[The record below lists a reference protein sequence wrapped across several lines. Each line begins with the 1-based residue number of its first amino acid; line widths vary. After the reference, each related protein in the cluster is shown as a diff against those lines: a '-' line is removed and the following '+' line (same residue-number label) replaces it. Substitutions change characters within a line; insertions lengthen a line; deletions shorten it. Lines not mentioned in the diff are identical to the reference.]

1 MINLDVKKK
10 AVYAIIPVLMVACKP
25 KPVDPVVQAKIDK
38 VEAQKKAATDSMNVA
53 SDLSHKFN
61 EKRDS
66 LNDASRKMYFDAY
79 NAARNRVMSKYTLN
93 KLFKPEQVAAIKQAV
108 QIRGNSSFIAT
119 AYENIMSGKGTL
131 IDVTKVMSEIS
142 NADKVAKMETA
153 AKGVLGFDKDDEG
166 YFAVFVDN
174 KIHAMAVKEAEELSA
189 LSKNEFAVPEMAKIE
204 KTYKANGVMAER
216 FDSIGR
222 AYADAAKRHSWRV
235 DSLANVLQGI
245 VR

>member
-10 AVYAIIPVLMVACKP
+10 AVYAIIPVFMVACKP
-25 KPVDPVVQAKIDK
+25 KPVDPAVQAKIDK

-53 SDLSHKFN
+53 SDLSHKFY
-61 EKRDS
+61 EKCDS

-142 NADKVAKMETA
+142 NADKVAKMETV

-174 KIHAMAVKEAEELSA
+174 KIHAMSA
-189 LSKNEFAVPEMAKIE
+189 PSRNEFAVPEMAKIE

-245 VR
+245 VH